1 MKYKDKNE
9 ERAWEMF
16 RKSVGPHIWTG
27 YDLGTWFAIGVF
39 IGVMI
44 VAPFAFAN
52 AADVNECQKDYDL
65 ALSVMQQRQKD
76 NNLIEAMQSFTNKKL
91 VMSAYS
97 QPQQKTIPLRIEATK
112 NFANHSAQKCFK
124 WSIL

>member
-1 MKYKDKNE
+1 MKYKDTNE

-27 YDLGTWFAIGVF
+27 KDLAVWFCVGFF
-39 IGVMI
+39 IGVL
-44 VAPFAFAN
+44 VVLPLVAN
-52 AADVNECQKDYDL
+52 AADVHECQKDYDL

-76 NNLIEAMQSFTNKKL
+76 NNLIEAMQSFTDKKL

>member
-1 MKYKDKNE
+1 MMDKLQE
-9 ERAWEMF
+9 ISIKLLIWFGLLMWPVIILIAVF
-16 RKSVGPHIWTG
+16 GP
-27 YDLGTWFAIGVF
+27 LV
-39 IGVMI
+39 
-44 VAPFAFAN
+44 AN
-52 AADVNECQKDYDL
+52 ADDMHKCKKDYDL

-76 NNLIEAMQSFTNKKL
+76 NNLIEAMQLFTDKKL